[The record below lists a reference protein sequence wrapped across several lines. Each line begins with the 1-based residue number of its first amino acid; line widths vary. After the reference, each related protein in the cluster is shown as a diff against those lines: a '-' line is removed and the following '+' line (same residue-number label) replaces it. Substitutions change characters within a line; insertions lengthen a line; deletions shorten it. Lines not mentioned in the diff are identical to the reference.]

1 MKFLAKRTPPPARSG
16 EMTLL
21 EHLSE
26 LRNRIVAIA
35 LALLTGFIVGLYFAE
50 GVLKYLSNPYQGKL
64 IVLGP
69 TEGITMYFRVALT
82 VGAAAASPVV
92 VYQILA
98 FVNPGLEQRE
108 RRWMWFVIP
117 AASSLFLLG
126 AAFAWFALI
135 PSAIEFLENF
145 MPDLFQSQW
154 SSREYVPF
162 ILSLVLWI
170 GISFEMPLVL
180 MFLAWMGLVTPA
192 ILLRGWR
199 IAVVIIAIVAA
210 AITPT
215 VDPFNMGMVMAPL
228 LLLYL
233 LSILLSI
240 FPYQARRRRAAQSGA

>member
-1 MKFLAKRTPPPARSG
+1 MKFLAKRTPPPPRSG

-50 GVLKYLSNPYQGKL
+50 GVLKYLSDPYQGKL

-199 IAVVIIAIVAA
+199 LAVVIIAIVAA
-210 AITPT
+210 ASPPT
-215 VDPFNMGMVMAPL
+215 VDPFNMGLVLAPL
-228 LLLYL
+228 LLLSL